1 LLNERQRLAKVAN
14 SEGPFDAP
22 GLVALWFCA
31 YLVANGTITWLPTLY
46 RQTFRLPLE
55 TSLPYGFL
63 TPLAGVVAAVIRA
76 LLIDMI
82 SCKHWYMLA
91 FLAATLPLTVLA
103 RPRRHGSDT
112 RKARPC

>member
-1 LLNERQRLAKVAN
+1 M
-14 SEGPFDAP
+14 
-22 GLVALWFCA
+22 WFCA
-31 YLVANGTITWLPTLY
+31 YLVANGTITWLY

-63 TPLAGVVAAVIRA
+63 TPLAGVVAAVICA

-82 SCKHWYMLA
+82 SRKHWYMLA

-103 RPRRHGSDT
+103 ALGATSATEVTRGRRGHANRYRRRRIAFS
-112 RKARPC
+112 RRAA